1 MKVFF
6 YDAVEF
12 SEVFR
17 LQTDVDVTSLSFT
30 TSSAVLAVATSA
42 GYIQIVAKGDNARW

>member
-1 MKVFF
+1 MFF
-6 YDAVEF
+6 YDAADF

-17 LQTDVDVTSLSFT
+17 LQTDGGDVTSLSFM

-42 GYIQIVAKGDNARW
+42 GDIQIVAKGDDAGW